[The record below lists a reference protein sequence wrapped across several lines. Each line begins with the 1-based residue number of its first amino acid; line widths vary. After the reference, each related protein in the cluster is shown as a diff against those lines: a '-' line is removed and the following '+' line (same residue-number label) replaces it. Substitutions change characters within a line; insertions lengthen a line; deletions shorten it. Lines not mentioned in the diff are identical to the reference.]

1 MPPITLESSDHMFQH
16 CSSMKHDFLMPNGI
30 VLTLKPDPD
39 ISLAD
44 LKAHLWDLASAE
56 PLYECLGPPND
67 YLFQGISSPK
77 AEEEEFYDE
86 QCKFAG
92 LQLLLPFMRLE
103 KVADDTQIIE
113 QKRNAMIA
121 KISTI
126 SQAHLK
132 AAEGGNPEL
141 AWARQCLLGMSEA
154 NMRRLEAGG
163 PVSMAHYLTAASLQP
178 KMNTALQR
186 RLQRL
191 HYLTISAVCVDCYS
205 PPTQHLLKLNLPKSI
220 TVAAAIK
227 EIIDEQR
234 RLVQGDVS
242 CHDVDPA
249 PQYLLKVCCS
259 QEYLFEQESALVH
272 YAYVQECLQRDDIP
286 RLTPVLLKDVLECLG
301 LPVPEVVNC
310 EDCTPAYPSPAVVSN
325 AAPLPSVIDLYG
337 VKEEDEDEGDE
348 AMEASVDLWDL
359 RDYFSLTV
367 RAAQKLTTVTKNPST
382 EKLDTGLFFTGSS
395 SFSDLTTD
403 VTASLGGSESSG
415 SGRGGGVSAS
425 TTPLSASSAS
435 SLDASSGSVVNN
447 YIVRVGLA
455 HGGQL
460 LAKYQN
466 TRGAIIV
473 MGGNSVLQWNQSLNF
488 RLIYSNLPLATRVCV
503 VLLQVK
509 RRPGRIMEFPVGW
522 ANMNLFDERG
532 YLVTGRRSLPLW
544 RSSFTSPE
552 TETTHQL
559 NLAGTVAE
567 NPDPEFTLVLN
578 FCHPSNQKARIRFP
592 ISRFITTV
600 RGASPNTP
608 TATIVPS
615 LHSSDSDIRVI
626 RDLIHRDPFYELSEQ
641 DKALLWRIRD
651 SCCRRL
657 YPAESL
663 PWLVQAVAWERR
675 ELVEEFYR
683 LLAVWPRPL
692 PVETSL
698 QLLGVAGLA
707 GTAAAEGTFGE
718 GGGGSYV
725 MAGGRTT
732 GVADPLVRDIAVQG
746 LQARLSNADLA
757 DYLLQLVQVVRT
769 EAFLVNPLTCFLLQR
784 ALDCPTLIG
793 VRLCWHLRSQLDNPD
808 ARLRFGLIL
817 DALCRGFGPRL
828 LLFVHEQVNAL
839 HRLTDL
845 AISVKRIAEDEEQ
858 RARFKFELH
867 RSEVRRDLEGIL
879 SPLRFSIKLGP
890 VVEQQCTVKRSKKRP
905 LWIVWAN
912 PDNLGF
918 HHHKIH
924 QLLFKHGDD
933 LRQDMLTLQIL
944 KVMDHIWKDEGLNL
958 DLTTYDCLATGDEM
972 GLIEVVRNSQTIM
985 SIQGQRVRSAM
996 QIDSSQLHKWFLQKK
1011 APPLG
1016 SEEAYES
1023 AIRRFTNSCAGY
1035 CVATFV
1041 LGIRDRHND
1050 NIMVDDSGRLFHIDF
1065 GHILNNKKKKFGITR
1080 ERVPFVLTSDFACVI
1095 ARGEEKPYR
1104 SKGFMD
1110 FTRLCEDAYRILRRH
1125 SNLLLTLL
1133 AMMVPSGLPEL
1144 TCASD
1149 LEYVRKTLAV
1159 ELRDEEEALNYFNAK
1174 FNEAYNGAWTTKID
1188 WFAHWVR
1195 R

>member
-1 MPPITLESSDHMFQH
+1 MPPTTLESSDHMFQH

-92 LQLLLPFMRLE
+92 LQLFLPFMRLE
-103 KVADDTQIIE
+103 KVSDDAQIIE

-141 AWARQCLLGMSEA
+141 AWARQCLLEMSEA

-178 KMNTALQR
+178 KLNTALQR

-191 HYLTISAVCVDCYS
+191 PYLTISAVCVDCYS

-310 EDCTPAYPSPAVVSN
+310 EGCTPAYPSPAVVSN

-367 RAAQKLTTVTKNPST
+367 RAAQKLTTLTQNPST
-382 EKLDTGLFFTGSS
+382 EQLDTGLFFTGSS

-403 VTASLGGSESSG
+403 VTSSLGGSESSG
-415 SGRGGGVSAS
+415 SGGGGGASAS

-435 SLDASSGSVVNN
+435 SLDASSGSVVN

-473 MGGNSVLQWNQSLNF
+473 MGGNSALQWNQSLNF

-692 PVETSL
+692 PVETCL

-707 GTAAAEGTFGE
+707 GSAAAEGTFGE